1 MNTNIKQI
9 QTSSTPLRSGPS
21 LDFSIETE
29 CLFGESIETIEL
41 KNNFVFCKCI
51 IDDYKGWI
59 DISDIG
65 TFRKNTHKIITLR
78 SFVYKLPDI
87 KSTIIFDLPYGS
99 QVSVKSILND
109 WAEIF
114 LKEDLFGFVPLKHII
129 DIEKTIKDWVFV
141 AEQFI
146 NTPYKWGGRN
156 SIGID
161 CSALIQLSLQA
172 AGILIPRDTKEQE
185 KMKWKEISKISML
198 ERGALVFWK
207 GHIGVMIDKNNLL
220 HANGYSMSVKKEPLK
235 QVINRHTK
243 NNIGEITR
251 MIVYELN

>member
-1 MNTNIKQI
+1 M
-9 QTSSTPLRSGPS
+9 STPPPPVG
-21 LDFSIETE
+21 SI
-29 CLFGESIETIEL
+29 
-41 KNNFVFCKCI
+41 
-51 IDDYKGWI
+51 W
-59 DISDIG
+59 
-65 TFRKNTHKIITLR
+65 
-78 SFVYKLPDI
+78 
-87 KSTIIFDLPYGS
+87 
-99 QVSVKSILND
+99 ND

-114 LKEDLFGFVPLKHII
+114 LKEDLIGFVPLNHII

-198 ERGALVFWK
+198 ERGTLVFWK
-207 GHIGVMIDKNNLL
+207 GHIGV
-220 HANGYSMSVKKEPLK
+220 
-235 QVINRHTK
+235 
-243 NNIGEITR
+243 
-251 MIVYELN
+251 